1 MLIRAREALLLLL
14 ILCILPLAANAQQFS
29 VEAISGD
36 TWSKIIKVESP
47 TPEQLMAMS
56 SAYMEKG
63 AAQSQAGD
71 RSNGL
76 TNALISLSMA
86 KYVQKRKFD
95 QKLNASVKKLQDY
108 LESVGVEQSV
118 IIASEGT
125 LTSYL
130 KGQSTALT
138 TIHQYIVFA
147 AGIDGR
153 PLAGVVVEIE
163 LNAKGS
169 PKQTIHCTTD
179 ESGRCLPIHFEVNRD
194 WTDTYAVS
202 FSSTAKAKGAKH
214 GYYSTSASGSKS
226 GIEGQTE
233 LRLNMIH
240 PVDYL
245 DDGFAAS
252 TADRALRERVLRFL
266 EIIRLQSILVDAEV
280 MLKGVGTSEFKG
292 RKYLR
297 LRVNSTTTYNS
308 LKLNK
313 YDIGKRLFDETVRKV
328 LNPLN
333 ENIAASKAFYGYDI
347 VVYGHAKS
355 FAEKYATADKIEYRF
370 LLPEAAVRRYKEK
383 DISGQALLDAGV
395 QLMDD
400 ERVEFKLQ

>member
-1 MLIRAREALLLLL
+1 MLNKAREALLLFLMVL
-14 ILCILPLAANAQQFS
+14 VLPLTANAQQS
-29 VEAISGD
+29 VALINGD
-36 TWSKIIKVESP
+36 TWREIIKVESSS
-47 TPEQLMAMS
+47 PEQLTVISLTYIQKATSKMD
-56 SAYMEKG
+56 
-63 AAQSQAGD
+63 AGD
-71 RSNGL
+71 RSNAL
-76 TNALISLSMA
+76 TNALIGLSIA
-86 KYVQKRKFD
+86 KYVQKLKFD
-95 QKLNASVKKLQDY
+95 QKLNDSIKQLQNNI
-108 LESVGVEQSV
+108 EIAGVESSV

-138 TIHQYIVFA
+138 TTHQYSVIAV
-147 AGIDGR
+147 DVDRR
-153 PLAGVVVEIE
+153 PLAGVVAEVEFE
-163 LNAKGS
+163 AKGTS
-169 PKQTIHCTTD
+169 KQTVNCTTD
-179 ESGRCLPIHFEVNRD
+179 ESGRCLPIRFEVNRD
-194 WTDTYAVS
+194 WSNTFEAS
-202 FSSTAKAKGAKH
+202 FTSTAKVKGTKH
-214 GYYSTSASGSKS
+214 GYYATSVSDSKS
-226 GIEGQTE
+226 GVDGLTE
-233 LRLNMIH
+233 LRLDMIH
-240 PVDYL
+240 PVNYL

-280 MLKGVGTSEFKG
+280 MFKGVGTSEFKG
-292 RKYLR
+292 KKYLR

-313 YDIGKRLFDETVRKV
+313 YDMGKRLYDEAVRKI

-333 ENIAASKAFYGYDI
+333 ENIAAPKAYYGYDI
-347 VVYGHAKS
+347 VVYGHTKS
-355 FAEKYATADKIEYRF
+355 FAEKYAAANKIEYRF